1 MVMGERGM
9 ADMGEMQM
17 ELPANTFPMMT
28 GTGPYGAI
36 EMGGMFT
43 TLKVRADLKA
53 GDYRDPGD
61 YAMPPGTQARL
72 VDAANAPAPRSA
84 APTPPTP
91 KPAVDARKPAGHQH
105 H

>member
-1 MVMGERGM
+1 M

-28 GTGPYGAI
+28 GTGPYGPI

-43 TLKVRADLKA
+43 TLKVRADQKA
-53 GDYRDPGD
+53 GDYTDPGD
-61 YAMPPGTQARL
+61 YAMPAGTQARL
-72 VDAANAPAPRSA
+72 VETASAPAPRSA
-84 APTPPTP
+84 APTAATP
-91 KPAVDARKPAGHQH
+91 KPAAAARTPAGHQH